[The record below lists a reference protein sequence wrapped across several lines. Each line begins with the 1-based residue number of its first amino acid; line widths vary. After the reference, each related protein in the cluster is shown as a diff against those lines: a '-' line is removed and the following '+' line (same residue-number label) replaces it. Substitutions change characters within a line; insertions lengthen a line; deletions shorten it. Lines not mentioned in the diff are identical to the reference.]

1 MKQCRSISLMR
12 RRRSTHET
20 TRSTALAVAFAL
32 TAGLVG
38 ATASAQDTEAQGVDM
53 AANLPVTRVVL
64 FTNGVGYFEHE
75 GTVTGDQ
82 VLDLVVSP
90 DEMDDLLQSLVL
102 QDFDGGSV
110 EPVRYD
116 SRDPLARILASY
128 SIDLSGNPTLAQ
140 ILAQARGERV
150 SVSATQTIE
159 GVIVSVERVDAPE
172 EAPRMFLTLSTDSG
186 LRRIDLAEV
195 SDIAFENER
204 LNDEMAD
211 ALAAIARFRSSDAT
225 TVSVAFSGE
234 GERRVRVGY
243 VREMPVWKSTY
254 RLVVNDDG
262 TADLQG
268 WAILDNPTDMDLN
281 DVNVAFVAGQPI
293 SFITSLFDPVYVTRA
308 RVEPE
313 TAKAIT
319 PTADDAVLG
328 ADMAIAR
335 QAAPSPAM
343 AAPSMEMGAMA
354 DSFAPQLGGAGVEAQ
369 AQGARSGAT
378 FAYSVTDPVTVGRHQ
393 SAMIPIVQQTI
404 SAHGLSLFDRAT
416 LPLNPL
422 AGVRIVNDTGLHLA
436 AGTVTIFDATGF
448 AGNALLAD
456 LVPGDS
462 RILAYAV
469 DLEVVMDQVFT
480 PQTEQIV
487 SARIVDGLLE
497 SRVMQ
502 RMNYTVT
509 VTANT
514 DERRLIAIDLPRHV
528 GYEVVSP
535 STAPT
540 VTTGALR
547 FGVLVN
553 ADAEGPELDE
563 DLPVHLRCDAGAD
576 SCVLSVRYE
585 RVTSRSMAVSNLD
598 SNLIAFYLQGVEL
611 DAATRATLTDIQA
624 AQAELTRLSRAIAT
638 VEASIQEIHNDQ
650 SRIRNNMNS
659 LDRNSTLYRRYVADL
674 EAQEGELDDLGNQ
687 LADLREEQSA
697 AQQSLDDLLR
707 GLAAN

>member
-1 MKQCRSISLMR
+1 L
-12 RRRSTHET
+12 
-20 TRSTALAVAFAL
+20 ALAL
-32 TAGLVG
+32 TAGLLG
-38 ATASAQDTEAQGVDM
+38 ATASAQDTAAQGVEM

-75 GTVTGDQ
+75 GTVTGNQ
-82 VLDLVVSP
+82 VLDLTVSP

-102 QDFDGGSV
+102 QDFDGGTV

-116 SRDPLARILASY
+116 SRDPLARILSSY

-150 SVSATQTIE
+150 RVSATQAIE
-159 GVIVSVERVDAPE
+159 GVIVSVERVDAPD

-225 TVSVAFSGE
+225 TVSVSFSGD

-293 SFITSLFDPVYVTRA
+293 SFITSLFDPVYVTRP

-313 TAKAIT
+313 TAQAIT
-319 PTADDAVLG
+319 PTADDAIVG
-328 ADMAIAR
+328 AAMGRQMA
-335 QAAPSPAM
+335 AAPAM

-378 FAYSVTDPVTVGRHQ
+378 FAYSVTEPVTVGRHQ

-404 SAHGLSLFDRAT
+404 SAHGLSLYDRAT

-436 AGTVTIFDATGF
+436 AGTVTIFDGTGF

-497 SRVMQ
+497 SSVMQ
-502 RMNYTVT
+502 RMDYTVAL
-509 VTANT
+509 TANT
-514 DERRLIAIDLPRHV
+514 DERRLVAIDLPRHA
-528 GYEVVSP
+528 GYEVVTP
-535 STAPT
+535 TTPPT

-547 FGVLVN
+547 FGVVVN

-563 DLPVHLRCDAGAD
+563 DLPVHLSCDSDAE

-585 RVTSRSMAVSNLD
+585 RVTSRTMAVSNLD

-611 DAATRATLTDIQA
+611 DADTRATLVQIQA
-624 AQAELTRLSRAIAT
+624 SQAELTRLARAIT
-638 VEASIQEIHNDQ
+638 SVETSIRAIHDDQ

-687 LADLREEQSA
+687 LADLREEQVA
-697 AQQSLDDLLR
+697 AQQALDALLR
-707 GLAAN
+707 GLSED